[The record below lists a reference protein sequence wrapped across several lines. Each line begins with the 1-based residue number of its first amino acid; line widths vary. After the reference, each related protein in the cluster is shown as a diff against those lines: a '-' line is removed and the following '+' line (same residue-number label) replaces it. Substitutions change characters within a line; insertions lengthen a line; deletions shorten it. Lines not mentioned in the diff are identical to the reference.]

1 MKRIVA
7 ALLLLLFSFGPA
19 APPAHAAAP
28 DRIRMIMDPTFYAHL
43 PVLHALDAGYF
54 RAEGIDLQITPSL
67 GSSTAFL
74 PMLARGD
81 FDLGTVN
88 PSPSFFNQFNAG
100 FDVVLLAAMGGS
112 HAGWHDAS
120 WLLVRQDEWDAKT
133 IVQPADLKGK
143 IVDGA
148 NIGSPIDFLLKET
161 LHAGGLTTA
170 DARVSEHYRSTAD
183 WLEALRNHAV
193 DVLGAT
199 EPGASQ
205 IEAQGAG
212 HRWISFSAVV
222 PWYQQEYIGA
232 SAAFAKAHPD
242 LVRRF
247 LRAYV
252 RGNDDVLKSN
262 GKWTPELLAEAV
274 KWSQLSPD
282 VLRGLTGPIYPT
294 AHGEVNLDA
303 LSRMQQ
309 FWVSEK
315 LVPTPVDVRNVA
327 DLTLLHDVQ
336 RELHF

>member
-1 MKRIVA
+1 MKRIAA
-7 ALLLLLFSFGPA
+7 ALLLLLLAFAPA

-43 PVLHALDAGYF
+43 PVLHGLDAGYF
-54 RAEGIDLQITPSL
+54 RAEGIDLQITPNP

-100 FDVVLLAAMGGS
+100 FNVVLLAGMGGS

-120 WLLVRQDEWDAKT
+120 WLVVRQDVWDAKT
-133 IVQPADLKGK
+133 IAQPADLKGK

-161 LHAGGLTTA
+161 LSAGGLTPA
-170 DARVSEHYRSTAD
+170 DARVSEHYRSIAN

-199 EPGASQ
+199 EPAASQ
-205 IEAQGAG
+205 LEAEGVG
-212 HRWISFSAVV
+212 HRWISFSSVV

-242 LVRRF
+242 LLRRF
-247 LRAYV
+247 LRAYL
-252 RGNDDVLKSN
+252 RANDDVLKSN
-262 GKWTPELLAEAV
+262 GKWTPELLAEAA

-282 VLRGLTGPIYPT
+282 VLRGLSGPIYPT
-294 AHGEVNLDA
+294 AHGEVSLDA
-303 LSRMQQ
+303 LGRMQQ
-309 FWVSEK
+309 FWVGEK
-315 LVPTPVDVRNVA
+315 LVATPVDVRNVA
-327 DLTLLHDVQ
+327 DLTLLHEVQ
-336 RELHF
+336 RSLHF